1 MAYDVK
7 QSALKLYS
15 LLHQPPEYWDYP
27 EPKSQLLGFKAKILR
42 HDSNLLLLIVVS
54 LSLIPFVL
62 RI

>member
-1 MAYDVK
+1 MTYDVK
-7 QSALKLYS
+7 QATLKLYS
-15 LLHQPPEYWDYP
+15 LHQPPLCWDYP
-27 EPKSQLLGFKAKILR
+27 DPQSRLFGFKAKILL